1 MILGQATVDQVEKA
15 EREAKTFLAKV
26 GLLHSGGPAAFVQS
40 LSHVRLIETPWH
52 RWAGSN
58 TWAKEKQ
65 KNAGGD
71 RRGERG

>member
-40 LSHVRLIETPWH
+40 LSHVRLIETPWTEEPGGF
-52 RWAGSN
+52 RIQGL
-58 TWAKEKQ
+58 TVQGLTKE
-65 KNAGGD
+65 
-71 RRGERG
+71 